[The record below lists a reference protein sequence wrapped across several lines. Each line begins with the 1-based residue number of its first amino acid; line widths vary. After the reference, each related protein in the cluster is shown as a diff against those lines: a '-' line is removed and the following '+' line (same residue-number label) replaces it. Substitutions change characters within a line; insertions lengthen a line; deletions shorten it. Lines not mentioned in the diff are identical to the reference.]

1 MSIIP
6 GGTPG
11 NAGFAGG
18 YQASPHGGLPTSEN
32 TNAPVAVDTR
42 ARNALVLGVLGI
54 VPFGILTGIP
64 AIVVGAHS
72 LRRIDASEGALEGRG
87 LAWTGIVLGCISV
100 LLFGVLLYLAY
111 R

>member
-18 YQASPHGGLPTSEN
+18 YQASPHAGLPTSEN

-42 ARNALVLGVLGI
+42 ARNALILGVLAI
-54 VPFGILTGIP
+54 VPFGVLTGIP
-64 AIVVGAHS
+64 AIVVGRHS
-72 LRRIDASEGALEGRG
+72 LRRIEMSDGALEGRG
-87 LAWTGIVLGCISV
+87 LARTGIVLGWVSV
-100 LLFGVLLYLAY
+100 GVLAVLLYLAY

>member
-18 YQASPHGGLPTSEN
+18 YQASPHAGLPTSEA
-32 TNAPVAVDTR
+32 TNAAVTLDTR
-42 ARNALVLGVLGI
+42 ARNALVLGVLGLL
-54 VPFGILTGIP
+54 PFGIVVGIP
-64 AIVVGAHS
+64 AIVVGLHS
-72 LRRIDASEGALEGRG
+72 LRRIDASDGELRGRG
-87 LAWTGIVLGCISV
+87 LAWCGIVLGWVSVVFFAV
-100 LLFGVLLYLAY
+100 LLDLAY